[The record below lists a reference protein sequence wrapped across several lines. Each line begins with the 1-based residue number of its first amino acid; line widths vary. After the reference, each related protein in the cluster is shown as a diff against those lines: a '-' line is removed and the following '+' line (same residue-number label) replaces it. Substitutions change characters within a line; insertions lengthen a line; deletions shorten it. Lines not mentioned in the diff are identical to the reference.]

1 MPYDSTTGIYTYDG
15 TEAASPYK
23 TMLNLLANSVRTAI
37 GNLAASFSDTQQ
49 GAAQWAYNAFFDVWQ
64 NGTGDFTA
72 TGWTADRWN
81 MISRVA
87 TTVRRVTFPATD
99 TFFKTAYGYQI
110 QATAATNSSKHVQAF
125 PSEDVALMRG
135 RTVVFEVP
143 AQALTSATTQLTIAI
158 EKSATA
164 NVTTTGTWNV
174 VNSTTATVTQA
185 GTKVLVTTTIP
196 ADTTA
201 AGVRISISTNNLPNS
216 GGVNISAVTFKP
228 GSTGP
233 TEPQRRG
240 RTIKGEE
247 RECMAFLVVYTANP
261 GSAARIMDGTAV
273 GTLWSSPGFITPV
286 PMRTN
291 QPSPTFTGSWGLSDG
306 ATVLSFSGFGV
317 WATVSN
323 SIYPGFSATASGM
336 TAFRTY
342 RLEATSIN
350 SRFILSA
357 ELP

>member
-15 TEAASPYK
+15 AEAASPYK
-23 TMLNLLANSVRTAI
+23 TMLNLLANSVKTAI
-37 GNLAASFSDTQQ
+37 GNLTASFSDTQQ

-64 NGTGDFTA
+64 NGTGDFTT

-125 PSEDVALMRG
+125 PAEDVALMRG

-158 EKSATA
+158 EKSTTA
-164 NVTTTGTWNV
+164 NVTTSGTWNV
-174 VNSTTATVTQA
+174 INSTTATVTQA
-185 GTKVLVTTTIP
+185 GTKVLVTATIP

-201 AGVRISISTNNLPNS
+201 VGVRISISTNNVPNS
-216 GGVNISAVTFKP
+216 GGVNISALTFKP

-240 RTIKGEE
+240 RTIEAE
-247 RECMAFLVVYTANP
+247 TASCQRFFVELC
-261 GSAARIMDGTAV
+261 GG
-273 GTLWSSPGFITPV
+273 
-286 PMRTN
+286 
-291 QPSPTFTGSWGLSDG
+291 
-306 ATVLSFSGFGV
+306 VLSHIAPLHAYSTTAAYGVLNFPVQMRAVPTMTISNVNHFTAASASGGAIGGTTGVTFPTTSTFRTRINLDVASGF
-317 WATVSN
+317 
-323 SIYPGFSATASGM
+323 TAGQASMLSVASLLGK
-336 TAFRTY
+336 
-342 RLEATSIN
+342 IN
-350 SRFILSA
+350 ASA